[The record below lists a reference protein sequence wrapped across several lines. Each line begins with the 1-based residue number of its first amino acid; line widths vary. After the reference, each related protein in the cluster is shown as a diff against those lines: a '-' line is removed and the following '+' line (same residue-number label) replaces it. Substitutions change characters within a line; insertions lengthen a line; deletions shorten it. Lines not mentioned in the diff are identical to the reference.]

1 MSELTKKSSQSE
13 KQKSEGSSQD
23 SETTRQDHRFVDLND
38 RAEAFRLGAQLA
50 AALSG
55 TNAEQIASQPSEETS
70 GLGLLEEAILET
82 YPGLSREEL
91 EVILQE
97 S

>member
-23 SETTRQDHRFVDLND
+23 SEFVDLND
-38 RAEAFRLGAQLA
+38 RADAFRLGAQLA

-70 GLGLLEEAILET
+70 ESPMTGDLLLEDLMETYPEVSRETLEAILQR
-82 YPGLSREEL
+82 S
-91 EVILQE
+91 
-97 S
+97 

>member
-1 MSELTKKSSQSE
+1 MPELTKKSSQSE

-70 GLGLLEEAILET
+70 ESPMTGDLLLEDLMET
-82 YPGLSREEL
+82 YPEVSRETL
-91 EVILQE
+91 DA
-97 S
+97 